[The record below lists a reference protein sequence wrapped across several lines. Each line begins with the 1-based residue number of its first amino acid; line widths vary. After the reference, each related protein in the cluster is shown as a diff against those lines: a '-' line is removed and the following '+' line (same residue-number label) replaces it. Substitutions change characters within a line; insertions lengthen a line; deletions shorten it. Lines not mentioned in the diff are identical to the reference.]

1 VRLFFGT
8 VKLCAG
14 QCEIATN
21 RGIEFDMQTTILLAD
36 DDTELSGLLKE
47 YFESEGFQVRLA
59 PDGIAAL
66 EEARK
71 PGLDLVVLDV
81 MMPGMNGM
89 DVLKE
94 LRRDSKL
101 PVIMLTARGDDMD
114 RILGLELGADDYVPK
129 PCNPRELLARIRA
142 VMRRGQA
149 PVEHGAIVIDDLE
162 LNQGSRTLQ
171 KSGQPVELTS
181 TEFSILFALLQN
193 RGEVVS
199 KRDLY
204 MSALGREPVPHDRSV
219 DMHVSN
225 LRRKLGPDP
234 RGDNRIETIRGIG
247 YQYRVA

>member
-1 VRLFFGT
+1 
-8 VKLCAG
+8 
-14 QCEIATN
+14 
-21 RGIEFDMQTTILLAD
+21 MQTTILLAD

-47 YFESEGFQVRLA
+47 YFESEGFRVHLA
-59 PDGIAAL
+59 ADGIAAL
-66 EEARK
+66 EQART
-71 PGLDLVVLDV
+71 PGLDLAVLDV

-89 DVLKE
+89 DVLRE

-114 RILGLELGADDYVPK
+114 RIIGLELGADDYVPK

-142 VMRRGQA
+142 VMRRG
-149 PVEHGAIVIDDLE
+149 PVSTDSSAIVVDDLE

-171 KSGQPVELTS
+171 KSGQFVELTS
-181 TEFSILFALLQN
+181 TEFSILNALLQH

-247 YQYRVA
+247 YQFRVA

>member
-1 VRLFFGT
+1 MTRSR
-8 VKLCAG
+8 
-14 QCEIATN
+14 QENTN
-21 RGIEFDMQTTILLAD
+21 GNGLNMQSTILLAD
-36 DDTELSGLLKE
+36 DDVELSDLLKE
-47 YFESEGFQVRLA
+47 YFESEGFQVRVA
-59 PDGIAAL
+59 HDGAAAL
-66 EEARK
+66 EQARQ
-71 PGLDLVVLDV
+71 PGLDLMVLDI
-81 MMPGMNGM
+81 MMPEMSGM

-94 LRRDSKL
+94 LRRESRL

-142 VMRRGQA
+142 VMRRA
-149 PVEHGAIVIDDLE
+149 PAAAEGEHALITTDELE
-162 LNQGSRTLQ
+162 LNQGNRTL
-171 KSGQPVELTS
+171 KKAGEPVDLTS
-181 TEFSILFALLQN
+181 TEFSILLELLQH

-204 MSALGREPVPHDRSV
+204 LSALGREPVAHDRSL

-247 YQYRVA
+247 DQFRVS

>member
-1 VRLFFGT
+1 
-8 VKLCAG
+8 
-14 QCEIATN
+14 
-21 RGIEFDMQTTILLAD
+21 MQNTILLAD

-47 YFESEGFQVRLA
+47 YFESESFTVRLA
-59 PDGIAAL
+59 PDGVTAL

-71 PGLDLVVLDV
+71 PGLDLIVLDV

-94 LRRDSKL
+94 LRKESKL

-142 VMRRGQA
+142 VMRRGHV
-149 PVEHGAIVIDDLE
+149 PVESGAIAIDDIE
-162 LNQGSRTLQ
+162 LNHGSRTLM
-171 KSGQPVELTS
+171 KSGEMVELTS
-181 TEFSILFALLQN
+181 TEFSILYELLQHI
-193 RGEVVS
+193 GEVVS

-204 MSALGREPVPHDRSV
+204 KSALGREPVPHDRSV

-225 LRRKLGPDP
+225 LRRKLGSDP

-247 YQYRVA
+247 YQYRTA

>member
-1 VRLFFGT
+1 
-8 VKLCAG
+8 
-14 QCEIATN
+14 
-21 RGIEFDMQTTILLAD
+21 MQSTILLAD
-36 DDTELSGLLKE
+36 DDIELSVLLKE
-47 YFESEGFQVRLA
+47 YFESEGFDVRLA
-59 PDGIAAL
+59 PDGIVAL
-66 EEARK
+66 EEVRK
-71 PGLDLVVLDV
+71 PGLDLAVLDV

-94 LRRDSKL
+94 LRKESGL

-142 VMRRGQA
+142 VMRRGQN
-149 PVEHGAIVIDDLE
+149 PVEHGAIVVDDLE
-162 LNQGSRTLQ
+162 LNQGSRTLL
-171 KSGQPVELTS
+171 KSGESVELTS

-193 RGEVVS
+193 RGDVVT

-204 MSALGREPVPHDRSV
+204 RSALGREPVPHDRSV

>member
-1 VRLFFGT
+1 
-8 VKLCAG
+8 
-14 QCEIATN
+14 
-21 RGIEFDMQTTILLAD
+21 MQSTILLAD

-66 EEARK
+66 DEARK
-71 PGLDLVVLDV
+71 PGLDLIVLDV

-89 DVLKE
+89 DVLRE
-94 LRRDSKL
+94 LRKDSKL

-114 RILGLELGADDYVPK
+114 RISGLELGADDYVPK

-149 PVEHGAIVIDDLE
+149 PVEQNIITIDDLE
-162 LNQGSRTLQ
+162 LNQGSRTLM
-171 KSGQPVELTS
+171 KSGSPVELTS
-181 TEFSILFALLQN
+181 TEFSILFALLQH
-193 RGEVVS
+193 RGDVVS

-234 RGDNRIETIRGIG
+234 RGENRVETIRGIG

>member
-1 VRLFFGT
+1 
-8 VKLCAG
+8 
-14 QCEIATN
+14 
-21 RGIEFDMQTTILLAD
+21 MQSTILLAD

-47 YFESEGFQVRLA
+47 YFESEGFEVRVA
-59 PDGIAAL
+59 HDGAAAL
-66 EEARK
+66 QAARD
-71 PGLDLVVLDV
+71 PGLDLAVLDV
-81 MMPGMNGM
+81 MMPRMSGM

-94 LRRDSKL
+94 LRRESRL

-142 VMRRGQA
+142 VMRRA
-149 PVEHGAIVIDDLE
+149 STTHEHAVISVDDLE
-162 LNQGSRTLQ
+162 LNQGNRTLL
-171 KSGQPVELTS
+171 KSGDPVDLTS
-181 TEFSILFALLQN
+181 TEFSILLELLQH

-204 MSALGREPVPHDRSV
+204 LSALGREPVPHDRSV

-234 RGDNRIETIRGIG
+234 RGEDRIETIRGIG

>member
-1 VRLFFGT
+1 
-8 VKLCAG
+8 
-14 QCEIATN
+14 
-21 RGIEFDMQTTILLAD
+21 MQTTLLLAD

-59 PDGIAAL
+59 PDGISAL

-71 PGLDLVVLDV
+71 PGLDLIVLDV

-89 DVLKE
+89 DVLKA
-94 LRRDSKL
+94 LRQESKL

-149 PVEHGAIVIDDLE
+149 PEEHGVIKLDDLE

-171 KSGQPVELTS
+171 KSGEPVELTS
-181 TEFSILFALLQN
+181 TEFSILFALLQS

-204 MSALGREPVPHDRSV
+204 ISALGREPVPHDRSV